1 MDSSS
6 KRRIELSTSWA
17 SNRIAVLDSLEKYE
31 DSFAITEE
39 FREWIVCLHH
49 HPEQLEDTLLKFP
62 NNLIP
67 SIEKETMDK
76 DELLEL

>member
-17 SNRIAVLDSLEKYE
+17 SNRISVLDSLEKYE

-39 FREWIVCLHH
+39 FREWIVCLNH

-62 NNLIP
+62 NNLIT
-67 SIEKETMDK
+67 SIEKEAMDK